1 MMVASDSLIW
11 QPWRVTITSAA
22 TRRNKPGKLPAAQ
35 LPGRPCSI
43 ARSLDLLGEK
53 WALLAV
59 REVSFGNHR
68 FNEIARNTGAPRD
81 RLAARFRA
89 LVEAGIL
96 ERRQYQASP
105 ARWDYHLTAAGR
117 DLAPVLRALLAWGDR
132 WVSAE
137 PPATLRHGDHDL
149 DPDWVCRRCGEAVD
163 ERSVRVRSNTPGWDL
178 RGPVPGDSQVT

>member
-11 QPWRVTITSAA
+11 QPWRVTITSTA

-81 RLAARFRA
+81 RPAARFRA
-89 LVEAGIL
+89 PLAAGGL
-96 ERRQYQASP
+96 GRRQ
-105 ARWDYHLTAAGR
+105 HHAA
-117 DLAPVLRALLAWGDR
+117 P
-132 WVSAE
+132 
-137 PPATLRHGDHDL
+137 
-149 DPDWVCRRCGEAVD
+149 RRG
-163 ERSVRVRSNTPGWDL
+163 G
-178 RGPVPGDSQVT
+178 

>member
-1 MMVASDSLIW
+1 
-11 QPWRVTITSAA
+11 VTT
-22 TRRNKPGKLPAAQ
+22 TRTPTERNHPGKLPAAQ

-59 REVSFGNHR
+59 REISFGNHR

-81 RLAARFRA
+81 RLAARLRA

-96 ERRQYQASP
+96 ERRQYQESP
-105 ARWDYHLTAAGR
+105 PRSDYHLTAAGR
-117 DLAPVLRALLAWGDR
+117 DLTPVLRALLAWGDR

-149 DPDWVCRRCGEAVD
+149 ELGSVCRQCGEAVD
-163 ERSVRVRSNTPGWDL
+163 ERSVRVTSNTAGWDL
-178 RGPVPGDSQVT
+178 RGPLATRRHSLPAV

>member
-11 QPWRVTITSAA
+11 QPRRVTITNTA

-81 RLAARFRA
+81 RLAARLRA
-89 LVEAGIL
+89 
-96 ERRQYQASP
+96 
-105 ARWDYHLTAAGR
+105 
-117 DLAPVLRALLAWGDR
+117 LAPVLRALLAWGDR
-132 WVSAE
+132 WVSPE

-149 DPDWVCRRCGEAVD
+149 DLDWVCRRCGQAPD
-163 ERSVRVRSNTPGWDL
+163 EGSVTVH
-178 RGPVPGDSQVT
+178 

>member
-11 QPWRVTITSAA
+11 QPWRVTITSTA

-68 FNEIARNTGAPRD
+68 FNEIARNTGAARPPGRPVPCPRRGRD
-81 RLAARFRA
+81 PGAPPVPGVPGALGLPPDCGGTGSCPGTQGTAGLGRSLGVCGAA
-89 LVEAGIL
+89 GH
-96 ERRQYQASP
+96 SP
-105 ARWDYHLTAAGR
+105 AR
-117 DLAPVLRALLAWGDR
+117 
-132 WVSAE
+132 
-137 PPATLRHGDHDL
+137 
-149 DPDWVCRRCGEAVD
+149 
-163 ERSVRVRSNTPGWDL
+163 
-178 RGPVPGDSQVT
+178 

>member
-11 QPWRVTITSAA
+11 QPWRVTITSTA

-35 LPGRPCSI
+35 LPG
-43 ARSLDLLGEK
+43 G
-53 WALLAV
+53 
-59 REVSFGNHR
+59 
-68 FNEIARNTGAPRD
+68 PRD

-149 DPDWVCRRCGEAVD
+149 DPDWV
-163 ERSVRVRSNTPGWDL
+163 
-178 RGPVPGDSQVT
+178 